1 MITLLKKMRR
11 REKLMALLCV
21 LLVLGQVYFDLAMPD
36 YMSDLTVMI
45 QTPGSVQSEI
55 WNVGGKMLGCALFSM
70 ALAVIAGYFAAQTAA
85 GFSYSVRE
93 EIFDKVSSFGKQEM
107 NGFSVPSLIVRTTN
121 DVTQIQ
127 MLIAMG
133 LQILIKAPVM
143 AVWAVIKIV
152 NKSWELSALTA
163 CFVVFLLSVMI
174 VTLIVLLPRFRKVQ
188 RQTDDINRIAREDLN
203 GISVVHAFNAEEYQN
218 RKFGLAN
225 DALTNTQLFNQR
237 TFAALMPLMS
247 LGMSALSLGIYWLG
261 ASLIEKIPLTDI
273 TARIA
278 LSGDVVVFSTYATF
292 VVMSLMMIVMIFM
305 MLPAAQVSAGRINEI
320 LKTDPAVKEGKR
332 EEGTE
337 RGTLEFRNVSFQ
349 YPDSSHPVLKNISFQ
364 ARRGETVAFIGAT
377 GSGKTTLASLA
388 ARFFDAT
395 EGQVLL
401 DGENIREYSFKA
413 LYDKLGYVT
422 QKAVLFSGS
431 VEENVNFGESD
442 AAVSE
447 ENTWEALNV
456 SQAAEFVERMPEKLG
471 EKIEIGGGNLS
482 GGQKQRI
489 SIARALAR
497 KPEILIFDDSFSAL
511 DYKTDAK
518 LRQALEDEFH
528 DTTKLIVAQRIGTIK
543 NADKIVVLDHG
554 RAVGIGRHE
563 ELMENCPVYREI
575 ALSQLSARELG
586 DKEENHAS

>member
-1 MITLLKKMRR
+1 MIKLLKKMRR
-11 REKLMALLCV
+11 REKLMALLCII
-21 LLVLGQVYFDLAMPD
+21 LVLGQVYFDLAMPD

-45 QTPGSVQSEI
+45 QTPGSQQSEI
-55 WNVGGKMLGCALFSM
+55 WSVGGKMLGCALASM

-85 GFSYSVRE
+85 GFSYCVRE

-152 NKSWELSALTA
+152 NKSWELSVLTA

-218 RKFGLAN
+218 RKFGQAN

-261 ASLIEKIPLTDI
+261 ASLIENIPVTDVM
-273 TARIA
+273 ARIA
-278 LSGDVVVFSTYATF
+278 LSGEVVVFSTYATF

-305 MLPAAQVSAGRINEI
+305 MLPAAQVSAVRINEI
-320 LKTDPAVKEGKR
+320 LKTEPKVKEGER

-349 YPDSSHPVLKNISFQ
+349 YPDSSRPMLKNISFK
-364 ARRGETVAFIGAT
+364 AERGETVAFIGAT
-377 GSGKTTLASLA
+377 GSGKTTLVSLA

-395 EGQVLL
+395 GGQVLL
-401 DGENIREYSFKA
+401 DGEDIREYSFKA
-413 LYDKLGYVT
+413 LYDRLGYVT

-456 SQAAEFVERMPEKLG
+456 SQAVEFVERMPEKLG

-511 DYKTDAK
+511 DYKTDAR
-518 LRQALEDEFH
+518 LRQALEEEY
-528 DTTKLIVAQRIGTIK
+528 TTKLIVAQRIGTIK

-586 DKEENHAS
+586 HEEGNYAS

>member
-55 WNVGGKMLGCALFSM
+55 WSVGGKMLGCALASM

-85 GFSYSVRE
+85 GFSYTVRE

-218 RKFGLAN
+218 KKFSQAN

-261 ASLIEKIPLTDI
+261 ASLIENIPVTDLM
-273 TARIA
+273 ARIA

-305 MLPAAQVSAGRINEI
+305 MLPAAQVSAVRINEI
-320 LKTDPAVKEGKR
+320 LKTEPAVKEGER

-364 ARRGETVAFIGAT
+364 ASRGETVAFIGAT
-377 GSGKTTLASLA
+377 GSGKTTLVSLA

-401 DGENIREYSFKA
+401 DGEDIREYSFKA

-518 LRQALEDEFH
+518 LRRALEDEFH

-554 RAVGIGRHE
+554 RAVGIGCHE

>member
-1 MITLLKKMRR
+1 MTTLLKKMRR
-11 REKLMALLCV
+11 REWLTALLCIA
-21 LLVLGQVYFDLAMPD
+21 LVLGQVYFDLAMPD

-45 QTPGSVQSEI
+45 QTPGADQTKILS
-55 WNVGGKMLGCALFSM
+55 VGGKMLGCALASM

-107 NGFSVPSLIVRTTN
+107 DGFSVPSLIVRTTN

-133 LQILIKAPVM
+133 LQILVKAPIM

-174 VTLIVLLPRFRKVQ
+174 LALVILLPRFRKVQ
-188 RQTDDINRIAREDLN
+188 RQTDDINRIARENLN
-203 GISVVHAFNAEEYQN
+203 GISVVHAFNAEQYQN
-218 RKFGLAN
+218 RKFRGAN
-225 DALTNTQLFNQR
+225 DALTDTQLFNQR
-237 TFAALMPLMS
+237 MFAALMPLMS

-261 ASLIEKIPLTDI
+261 AALIEKIPVSDMMGRI
-273 TARIA
+273 T

-320 LKTDPAVKEGKR
+320 LKTKPAVTEGGR
-332 EEGTE
+332 EEGRE
-337 RGTLEFRNVSFQ
+337 RGTLEFKNVSFQ
-349 YPDSSHPVLKNISFQ
+349 YPDSSRPVLENISFR
-364 ARRGETVAFIGAT
+364 AEKGETVAFIGAT
-377 GSGKTTLASLA
+377 GSGKTTLVSLA

-401 DGENIREYSFKA
+401 DGEDIREYTFKA
-413 LYDKLGYVT
+413 LYDRLGYVT
-422 QKAVLFSGS
+422 QKAVLFSGT

-447 ENTWEALNV
+447 ENTWEALDI
-456 SQAAEFVERMPEKLG
+456 SQAAEFVERMPEKLN
-471 EKIEIGGGNLS
+471 ENIETGGGNLS
-482 GGQKQRI
+482 GGQKQRL

-511 DYKTDAK
+511 DYKTDAR
-518 LRQALEDEFH
+518 LRQALAEEFG
-528 DTTKLIVAQRIGTIK
+528 DSTKLIVAQRIGTIK
-543 NADKIVVLDHG
+543 NADKIIVLDHG

-563 ELMENCPVYREI
+563 QLMENCQLYRDI
-575 ALSQLSARELG
+575 ALSQLSARELE
-586 DKEENHAS
+586 DKEGKYAS

>member
-55 WNVGGKMLGCALFSM
+55 WSVGGKMLGCALASM

-85 GFSYSVRE
+85 GFSYTVRE

-152 NKSWELSALTA
+152 NKSWELSVLTA

-174 VTLIVLLPRFRKVQ
+174 FTLIVLLPRFRKVQ

-203 GISVVHAFNAEEYQN
+203 GIGVVHAFNAEEYQN
-218 RKFGLAN
+218 RKFSQAN

-261 ASLIEKIPLTDI
+261 ASLIENIPVTDI
-273 TARIA
+273 MARIA

-305 MLPAAQVSAGRINEI
+305 MLPAAQVSAVRINEI
-320 LKTDPAVKEGKR
+320 LKTEPAVKEGKR

-337 RGTLEFRNVSFQ
+337 QGTLEFRNVSFQ
-349 YPDSSHPVLKNISFQ
+349 YPDSSHPVLKDISFQ
-364 ARRGETVAFIGAT
+364 AKRGETVAFIGAT
-377 GSGKTTLASLA
+377 GSGKTTLVSLA

-395 EGQVLL
+395 AGQVLL
-401 DGENIREYSFKA
+401 DGEDIREYSFKA
-413 LYDKLGYVT
+413 LYDRLGYVT

-447 ENTWEALNV
+447 ENTWEALSV
-456 SQAAEFVERMPEKLG
+456 SQAGEFVERMPEKLG
-471 EKIEIGGGNLS
+471 EKIGIGGGNLS

-511 DYKTDAK
+511 DYKTDAR

-554 RAVGIGRHE
+554 QAVGIGRHE

-586 DKEENHAS
+586 DKEGKNAS

>member
-11 REKLMALLCV
+11 REKLMALLCII
-21 LLVLGQVYFDLAMPD
+21 LVLGQVYFDLTMPD

-45 QTPGSVQSEI
+45 QTPGSEQSEI
-55 WNVGGKMLGCALFSM
+55 WSVGGKMLGCALASM

-133 LQILIKAPVM
+133 LQVLIKSPVM
-143 AVWAVIKIV
+143 AIWAVIKII

-174 VTLIVLLPRFRKVQ
+174 FTLIVLLPRFRKVQ
-188 RQTDDINRIAREDLN
+188 RQTDDINRIARENLN

-218 RKFGLAN
+218 RKFSQAN

-261 ASLIEKIPLTDI
+261 ASLIENIPLTDVA
-273 TARIA
+273 ARIA

-305 MLPAAQVSAGRINEI
+305 MLPAAQVSAVRINEI
-320 LKTDPAVKEGKR
+320 LRTKPAVMEGKR
-332 EEGTE
+332 EEGTQ

-364 ARRGETVAFIGAT
+364 AKRGETVAFIGAT
-377 GSGKTTLASLA
+377 GSGKTTLVSLA

-401 DGENIREYSFKA
+401 DGEDIREYSFKA
-413 LYDKLGYVT
+413 LYDRVGYVT
-422 QKAVLFSGS
+422 QKAVLFAGS

-447 ENTWEALNV
+447 ENTWAALNV
-456 SQAAEFVERMPEKLG
+456 SQAAEFVEHMPGKLD
-471 EKIEIGGGNLS
+471 EKIEMGGGNLS

-489 SIARALAR
+489 SIARTLAR
-497 KPEILIFDDSFSAL
+497 KPEVLIFDDSFSAL

-518 LRQALEDEFH
+518 LRRALEDEFH

-575 ALSQLSARELG
+575 ALSQLSARELE

>member
-1 MITLLKKMRR
+1 MIKLLKKMRR
-11 REKLMALLCV
+11 REKLMALLCII
-21 LLVLGQVYFDLAMPD
+21 LVLGQVYFDLAMPD

-45 QTPGSVQSEI
+45 QTPGSQQSEI
-55 WNVGGKMLGCALFSM
+55 WSVGGKMLGCALASM

-85 GFSYSVRE
+85 GFSYCVRE

-133 LQILIKAPVM
+133 LQVLIKAPVM

-152 NKSWELSALTA
+152 NKSWELSVLTA

-203 GISVVHAFNAEEYQN
+203 GISVVHAFNAEEYQS
-218 RKFGLAN
+218 RKFGQAN

-261 ASLIEKIPLTDI
+261 ASLIENIPVTDVM
-273 TARIA
+273 ARIA
-278 LSGDVVVFSTYATF
+278 LSGEVVVFSTYATF

-305 MLPAAQVSAGRINEI
+305 MLPAAQVSAVRINEI
-320 LKTDPAVKEGKR
+320 LKTEPKVKEGER

-349 YPDSSHPVLKNISFQ
+349 YPDSSRPVLKNISFK
-364 ARRGETVAFIGAT
+364 AERGETVAFIGAT
-377 GSGKTTLASLA
+377 GSGKTTLVSLA

-395 EGQVLL
+395 GGQVLL
-401 DGENIREYSFKA
+401 DGEDIREYSFKA
-413 LYDKLGYVT
+413 LYDRLGYVT

-511 DYKTDAK
+511 DYKTDAR
-518 LRQALEDEFH
+518 LRQALEEEFH

-586 DKEENHAS
+586 HEEGNYAS

>member
-55 WNVGGKMLGCALFSM
+55 WSVGGKMLGCALASM

-143 AVWAVIKIV
+143 AVWAVIKII

-218 RKFGLAN
+218 KKFSQAN

-261 ASLIEKIPLTDI
+261 ASLIENIPVTDLM
-273 TARIA
+273 ARIA

-305 MLPAAQVSAGRINEI
+305 MLPAAQVSAVRINEI
-320 LKTDPAVKEGKR
+320 LKTEPAVKEGER

-364 ARRGETVAFIGAT
+364 ASRGETVAFIGAT
-377 GSGKTTLASLA
+377 GSGKTTLVSLA

-401 DGENIREYSFKA
+401 DGEDIREYSFKA

-518 LRQALEDEFH
+518 LRRALEDEFH

-554 RAVGIGRHE
+554 QAVGIGRHE

-586 DKEENHAS
+586 DKEGKNAS

>member
-55 WNVGGKMLGCALFSM
+55 WSVGGKMLGCALASM

-85 GFSYSVRE
+85 GFSYTVRE

-143 AVWAVIKIV
+143 AVWAVIKII

-218 RKFGLAN
+218 KKFSLAN

-261 ASLIEKIPLTDI
+261 ASLIENIPVTDI
-273 TARIA
+273 MARIA

-305 MLPAAQVSAGRINEI
+305 MLPAAQVSAVRINEI
-320 LKTDPAVKEGKR
+320 LKTKPAVKEGER

-377 GSGKTTLASLA
+377 GSGKTTLVSLA

-401 DGENIREYSFKA
+401 DGEDIREYSFKA

-518 LRQALEDEFH
+518 LRRALEDEFH

-554 RAVGIGRHE
+554 RAVGLGRHE

>member
-55 WNVGGKMLGCALFSM
+55 WSVGGKMLGCALFSM
-70 ALAVIAGYFAAQTAA
+70 ALALIAGYFAAQTAA

-143 AVWAVIKIV
+143 AVWAVIKII

-218 RKFGLAN
+218 KKFSQAN

-261 ASLIEKIPLTDI
+261 ASLIENIPVTDLM
-273 TARIA
+273 ARIA

-305 MLPAAQVSAGRINEI
+305 MLPAAQVSAVRINEI
-320 LKTDPAVKEGKR
+320 IKTEPAVKEGER

-377 GSGKTTLASLA
+377 GSGKTTLVSLA

-401 DGENIREYSFKA
+401 DGEDIREYSFKA

>member
-1 MITLLKKMRR
+1 MLSLLKRMHR
-11 REKLMALLCV
+11 REWLTALLCV

-36 YMSDLTVMI
+36 YMSELTVMI
-45 QTPGSVQSEI
+45 QTPGSDQTQILS
-55 WNVGGKMLGCALFSM
+55 VGGKMLGCTLASM
-70 ALAVIAGYFAAQTAA
+70 TLAVIAGYFAAQTAA

-143 AVWAVIKIV
+143 AVWAVIKII

-163 CFVVFLLSVMI
+163 CFVLFLLSVMI
-174 VTLIVLLPRFRKVQ
+174 FTLVLLLPRFRRVQ

-203 GISVVHAFNAEEYQN
+203 GISVVHAFNAEKYQGE
-218 RKFGLAN
+218 KFEKAN

-261 ASLIEKIPLTDI
+261 ASLIEEIPLSNLMG
-273 TARIA
+273 RIA

-305 MLPAAQVSAGRINEI
+305 MLPAAQVSAVRINEI
-320 LKTDPAVKEGKR
+320 LQTKPAVTEGDR

-337 RGTLEFRNVSFQ
+337 RGTLEFQNVSYQ
-349 YPDSSHPVLKNISFQ
+349 YPDSSRPVLKDVSFR
-364 ARRGETVAFIGAT
+364 AGRGETVAIIGAT
-377 GSGKTTLASLA
+377 GCGKTTLVNLA

-395 EGQVLL
+395 EGQILF
-401 DGENIREYSFKA
+401 DGADIREYSFRA
-413 LYDKLGYVT
+413 LYDRIGYVT

-442 AAVSE
+442 APVSE
-447 ENTWEALNV
+447 DNTWYALAV
-456 SQAAEFVERMPEKLG
+456 SQASEFVERMPGKLK
-471 EKIEIGGGNLS
+471 EPIEIAGGNLS

-497 KPEILIFDDSFSAL
+497 KPELLIFDDSFSAL

-518 LRQALEDEFH
+518 LRKALDGEFH

-543 NADKIVVLDHG
+543 NADKIIVLDHG
-554 RAVGIGRHE
+554 RMVGMGRHE

-575 ALSQLSARELG
+575 ALSQLSAAELNG
-586 DKEENHAS
+586 EEEKHAS

>member
-55 WNVGGKMLGCALFSM
+55 WSVGGKMLGCALASM

-85 GFSYSVRE
+85 GFSYTVRE

-143 AVWAVIKIV
+143 AVWAVIKII

-218 RKFGLAN
+218 KKFSQAN

-261 ASLIEKIPLTDI
+261 ASLIENIPVTDLM
-273 TARIA
+273 ARIA

-305 MLPAAQVSAGRINEI
+305 MLPAAQVSAVRINEI
-320 LKTDPAVKEGKR
+320 LKTEPAVKEGER

-364 ARRGETVAFIGAT
+364 ASRGETVAFIGAT
-377 GSGKTTLASLA
+377 GSGKTTLVSLA

-401 DGENIREYSFKA
+401 DGEDIREYSFKA

-518 LRQALEDEFH
+518 LRRALEDEFH

-554 RAVGIGRHE
+554 RAVGLGRHE

>member
-55 WNVGGKMLGCALFSM
+55 WSVGGKMLGCALASM

-127 MLIAMG
+127 MLVAMG

-143 AVWAVIKIV
+143 AVWAVIKII

-261 ASLIEKIPLTDI
+261 ASLIENIPVTDLM
-273 TARIA
+273 ARIA

-320 LKTDPAVKEGKR
+320 LKTDPAVKEGER
-332 EEGTE
+332 GEGTE

-377 GSGKTTLASLA
+377 GSGKTTLVSLA

-401 DGENIREYSFKA
+401 DGEDIREYSFKA

-518 LRQALEDEFH
+518 LRRALEDEFH

-554 RAVGIGRHE
+554 RAVGLGRHE

>member
-1 MITLLKKMRR
+1 MIKLLKKMRR
-11 REKLMALLCV
+11 REKLMALLCII
-21 LLVLGQVYFDLAMPD
+21 LVLGQVYFDLAMPD

-45 QTPGSVQSEI
+45 QTPGSQQSEI
-55 WNVGGKMLGCALFSM
+55 WSVGGKMLGCALASM

-85 GFSYSVRE
+85 GFSYCVRE

-133 LQILIKAPVM
+133 LQVLIKAPVM

-152 NKSWELSALTA
+152 NKSWELSVLTA

-218 RKFGLAN
+218 RKFGQAN

-261 ASLIEKIPLTDI
+261 ASLIENIPVTDVM
-273 TARIA
+273 ARIA
-278 LSGDVVVFSTYATF
+278 LSGEVVVFSTYATF

-305 MLPAAQVSAGRINEI
+305 MLPAAQVSAVRINEI
-320 LKTDPAVKEGKR
+320 LKTEPKVKEGER

-349 YPDSSHPVLKNISFQ
+349 YPDSSRPVLKNISFK
-364 ARRGETVAFIGAT
+364 AERGETVAFIGAT
-377 GSGKTTLASLA
+377 GSGKTTLVSLA

-401 DGENIREYSFKA
+401 DGEDIREYSFKA
-413 LYDKLGYVT
+413 LYDRLGYVT

-456 SQAAEFVERMPEKLG
+456 SQAVEFVERMPEKLG

-511 DYKTDAK
+511 DYKTDAR
-518 LRQALEDEFH
+518 LRQALEEEY
-528 DTTKLIVAQRIGTIK
+528 TTKLIVAQRIGTIK

-586 DKEENHAS
+586 HEEGNYAS

>member
-11 REKLMALLCV
+11 REKLMALLCII
-21 LLVLGQVYFDLAMPD
+21 LVLGQVYFDLAMPD

-45 QTPGSVQSEI
+45 QTPGSEQSEI
-55 WNVGGKMLGCALFSM
+55 WSVGGKMLGCALFSM

-85 GFSYSVRE
+85 GFSYTVRE

-152 NKSWELSALTA
+152 NKSWELSVLTA

-174 VTLIVLLPRFRKVQ
+174 FTLIVLLPRFRKVQ

-203 GISVVHAFNAEEYQN
+203 GIGVVHAFNAEEYQN
-218 RKFGLAN
+218 RKFSQAN

-261 ASLIEKIPLTDI
+261 ASLIENIPVTDI
-273 TARIA
+273 MARIA

-305 MLPAAQVSAGRINEI
+305 MLPAAQVSAVRINEI
-320 LKTDPAVKEGKR
+320 LKTEPAVKEGKR

-337 RGTLEFRNVSFQ
+337 QGTLEFRNVSFR
-349 YPDSSHPVLKNISFQ
+349 YPDSSHPVLKDISFQ
-364 ARRGETVAFIGAT
+364 AKRGETVAFIGAT
-377 GSGKTTLASLA
+377 GSGKTTLVSLA

-395 EGQVLL
+395 AGQVLL
-401 DGENIREYSFKA
+401 DGEDIREYSFKA
-413 LYDKLGYVT
+413 LYDRLGYVT

-442 AAVSE
+442 AAVSD

-471 EKIEIGGGNLS
+471 EKIGTGGGNLS

-511 DYKTDAK
+511 DYKTDAR

-586 DKEENHAS
+586 DKEGKNAS

>member
-55 WNVGGKMLGCALFSM
+55 WNVGGKMLGCALASM

-85 GFSYSVRE
+85 GFSYTVRE

-143 AVWAVIKIV
+143 AVWAVIKII

-188 RQTDDINRIAREDLN
+188 RQTDDINRIARENLN

-218 RKFGLAN
+218 KKFSQAN

-261 ASLIEKIPLTDI
+261 ASLIENIPVTDLM
-273 TARIA
+273 ARIA

-305 MLPAAQVSAGRINEI
+305 MLPAAQVSAVRINEI
-320 LKTDPAVKEGKR
+320 LKTEPAVKEGER

-377 GSGKTTLASLA
+377 GSGKTTLVSLA

-401 DGENIREYSFKA
+401 DGEDIREYSFKA

-511 DYKTDAK
+511 DYKTDAR
-518 LRQALEDEFH
+518 LRRALEDEFH

>member
-1 MITLLKKMRR
+1 MIRLLKKMRR
-11 REKLMALLCV
+11 REKLMALLCIV
-21 LLVLGQVYFDLAMPD
+21 LVLGQVYFDLAMPD

-45 QTPGSVQSEI
+45 QTPGAEQSEI
-55 WNVGGKMLGCALFSM
+55 WSVGGKMLGCALFSM
-70 ALAVIAGYFAAQTAA
+70 ALAVIAGYFASQTAA
-85 GFSYSVRE
+85 GFSYAVRE
-93 EIFDKVSSFGKQEM
+93 EIFNKVSSFGKQEM

-143 AVWAVIKIV
+143 AVWAVVKIV
-152 NKSWELSALTA
+152 NKSWQLSVLTA

-174 VTLIVLLPRFRKVQ
+174 FTLIVLLPRFRMVQ

-218 RKFGLAN
+218 RKFALAN

-237 TFAALMPLMS
+237 CFAALMPLMS
-247 LGMSALSLGIYWLG
+247 LGMSVLSLGIYWLG
-261 ASLIEKIPLTDI
+261 ASLIENIPVTDI

-305 MLPAAQVSAGRINEI
+305 MLPAAQVSAVRINEI
-320 LKTDPAVKEGKR
+320 LKTEPAVKEGQR
-332 EEGTE
+332 GEGTE

-349 YPDSSHPVLKNISFQ
+349 YPDSSHPLLKNISFQ
-364 ARRGETVAFIGAT
+364 AERGETVAFIGAT
-377 GSGKTTLASLA
+377 GSGKTTLVSLA

-401 DGENIREYSFKA
+401 DGEDIREYSFKA

-422 QKAVLFSGS
+422 QRAVLFSGT

-471 EKIEIGGGNLS
+471 ETIEIGGGNLS

-511 DYKTDAK
+511 DYKTDAR
-518 LRQALEDEFH
+518 LRRALEDEFH

-563 ELMENCPVYREI
+563 ELMETCPVYREI
-575 ALSQLSARELG
+575 ALSQLSARELE

>member
-55 WNVGGKMLGCALFSM
+55 WSVGGKMLGCALFSM

-143 AVWAVIKIV
+143 AVWAVIKII

-218 RKFGLAN
+218 KKFSQAN

-261 ASLIEKIPLTDI
+261 ASLIENIPVTDLM
-273 TARIA
+273 ARIA

-305 MLPAAQVSAGRINEI
+305 MLPAAQVSAVRINEI
-320 LKTDPAVKEGKR
+320 IKTEPAVKEGER

-377 GSGKTTLASLA
+377 GSGKTTLVSLA

-401 DGENIREYSFKA
+401 DGEDIREYSFKA

-518 LRQALEDEFH
+518 LRRALEDEFH

>member
-55 WNVGGKMLGCALFSM
+55 WSVGGKMLGCALFSM
-70 ALAVIAGYFAAQTAA
+70 ALALIAGYFAAQTAA

-143 AVWAVIKIV
+143 AVWAVIKII

-261 ASLIEKIPLTDI
+261 ASLIENIPVTDLM
-273 TARIA
+273 ARIA

-305 MLPAAQVSAGRINEI
+305 MLPAAQVSAVRINEI
-320 LKTDPAVKEGKR
+320 IKTEPAVKEGER

-377 GSGKTTLASLA
+377 GSGKTTLVSLA

-401 DGENIREYSFKA
+401 DGEDIREYSFKA

-518 LRQALEDEFH
+518 LRRALEDEFH

-586 DKEENHAS
+586 DKEGNHAS

>member
-261 ASLIEKIPLTDI
+261 ASLIENIPVTDI
-273 TARIA
+273 MARIA

-377 GSGKTTLASLA
+377 GSGKTTLVSLA

-401 DGENIREYSFKA
+401 DGEDIREYSFKA

-518 LRQALEDEFH
+518 LRRALEDEFH

>member
-1 MITLLKKMRR
+1 MIKLLKKMRR
-11 REKLMALLCV
+11 REKLMALLCII
-21 LLVLGQVYFDLAMPD
+21 LVLGQVYFDLAMPD

-45 QTPGSVQSEI
+45 QTPGSQQSEI
-55 WNVGGKMLGCALFSM
+55 WSVGGKMLGCALASM

-85 GFSYSVRE
+85 GFSYCVRE

-133 LQILIKAPVM
+133 LQVLIKAPVM

-152 NKSWELSALTA
+152 NKSWELSVLTA

-218 RKFGLAN
+218 RKFGQAN

-261 ASLIEKIPLTDI
+261 ASLIENIPVTDVM
-273 TARIA
+273 ARIA
-278 LSGDVVVFSTYATF
+278 LSGEVVVFSTYATF

-305 MLPAAQVSAGRINEI
+305 MLPAAQVSAVRINEI
-320 LKTDPAVKEGKR
+320 LKTEPKVKEGER

-349 YPDSSHPVLKNISFQ
+349 YPDSSRPVLKNISFK
-364 ARRGETVAFIGAT
+364 AERGETVAFIGAT
-377 GSGKTTLASLA
+377 GSGKTTLVSLA

-401 DGENIREYSFKA
+401 DGEDIREYSFKA
-413 LYDKLGYVT
+413 LYDRLGYVT

-456 SQAAEFVERMPEKLG
+456 SQSVEFVERMPEKLG

-511 DYKTDAK
+511 DYKTDAR
-518 LRQALEDEFH
+518 LRQALEEEY
-528 DTTKLIVAQRIGTIK
+528 TTKLIVAQRIGTIK

-586 DKEENHAS
+586 HEEGNYAS

>member
-55 WNVGGKMLGCALFSM
+55 WCVGGKMLGCALFSM

-143 AVWAVIKIV
+143 AVWAVIKII
-152 NKSWELSALTA
+152 NKSWELSVLTA

-218 RKFGLAN
+218 RKFGQAN

-237 TFAALMPLMS
+237 TFAAMMPLMS

-261 ASLIEKIPLTDI
+261 ASLIENIPVTDLM
-273 TARIA
+273 ARIA

-305 MLPAAQVSAGRINEI
+305 MLPAAQVSAVRINEI
-320 LKTDPAVKEGKR
+320 LKTEPAVKEGER

-377 GSGKTTLASLA
+377 GSGKTTLVSLA

-401 DGENIREYSFKA
+401 DGEDIREYSFKA

>member
-11 REKLMALLCV
+11 KEKLMALLCII
-21 LLVLGQVYFDLAMPD
+21 LVLGQVYFDLAMPD

-45 QTPGSVQSEI
+45 QTPGSEQSEI
-55 WNVGGKMLGCALFSM
+55 WSVGGKMLGCALFSM
-70 ALAVIAGYFAAQTAA
+70 ALAVISGYFAAQTAA
-85 GFSYSVRE
+85 GFSYAVRE

-152 NKSWELSALTA
+152 NKSWELSVLTA

-174 VTLIVLLPRFRKVQ
+174 FTLIVLLPRFRKVQ

-203 GISVVHAFNAEEYQN
+203 GIGVVHAFNAEKYQN
-218 RKFGLAN
+218 RKFSQAN

-247 LGMSALSLGIYWLG
+247 LGMSVLSLGIYWLG
-261 ASLIEKIPLTDI
+261 ASLIENIPVTDI
-273 TARIA
+273 MARIA

-305 MLPAAQVSAGRINEI
+305 MLPAAQVSAVRINEI
-320 LKTDPAVKEGKR
+320 LKTEPAVKEGKR

-337 RGTLEFRNVSFQ
+337 QGTLEFRNVSFQ
-349 YPDSSHPVLKNISFQ
+349 YPDSSHPVLKDISFQ
-364 ARRGETVAFIGAT
+364 AKRGETVAFIGAT
-377 GSGKTTLASLA
+377 GSGKTTLVSLA

-395 EGQVLL
+395 AGQVLL
-401 DGENIREYSFKA
+401 DGEDIREYSFKA
-413 LYDKLGYVT
+413 LYDRLGYVT

-442 AAVSE
+442 AAVSD
-447 ENTWEALNV
+447 ENTWEALSV

-471 EKIEIGGGNLS
+471 EKIGIGGGNLS

-518 LRQALEDEFH
+518 LRQALENEFH

-586 DKEENHAS
+586 DKEGKNAS

>member
-11 REKLMALLCV
+11 REKLMALLCII
-21 LLVLGQVYFDLAMPD
+21 LVLGQVYFDLAMPD

-45 QTPGSVQSEI
+45 QTPGSEQSEI
-55 WNVGGKMLGCALFSM
+55 WSVGGKMLGCALFSM
-70 ALAVIAGYFAAQTAA
+70 ALAVISGYFAAQTAA
-85 GFSYSVRE
+85 GFSYAVRE

-152 NKSWELSALTA
+152 NKSWELSVLTA

-174 VTLIVLLPRFRKVQ
+174 FTLIVLLPRFRKVQ
-188 RQTDDINRIAREDLN
+188 RQTDDINRIARENLN
-203 GISVVHAFNAEEYQN
+203 GIGVVHAFNAEEYQN
-218 RKFGLAN
+218 RKFSQAN

-261 ASLIEKIPLTDI
+261 ASLIENIPVTDI
-273 TARIA
+273 MARIA

-305 MLPAAQVSAGRINEI
+305 MLPAAQVSAVRINEI
-320 LKTDPAVKEGKR
+320 LKTEPAVKEGKR

-337 RGTLEFRNVSFQ
+337 QGTLEFRNVSFQ
-349 YPDSSHPVLKNISFQ
+349 YPDSSHPVLKDISFQ
-364 ARRGETVAFIGAT
+364 AKRGETVAFIGAT
-377 GSGKTTLASLA
+377 GSGKTTLVSLA

-395 EGQVLL
+395 AGQVLL
-401 DGENIREYSFKA
+401 DGEDIREYSFKA
-413 LYDKLGYVT
+413 LYDRLGYVT

-442 AAVSE
+442 AAVSD
-447 ENTWEALNV
+447 ENTWEALSV

-471 EKIEIGGGNLS
+471 ENIGIGGGNLS

-511 DYKTDAK
+511 DYKTDAR

-586 DKEENHAS
+586 DKEGKNAS

>member
-11 REKLMALLCV
+11 REKLMALLCII
-21 LLVLGQVYFDLAMPD
+21 LVLGQVYFDLAMPD

-45 QTPGSVQSEI
+45 QTPGSEQSEI
-55 WNVGGKMLGCALFSM
+55 WSVGGKMLGCALFSM
-70 ALAVIAGYFAAQTAA
+70 ALAVISGYFAAQTAA
-85 GFSYSVRE
+85 GFSYAVRE

-152 NKSWELSALTA
+152 NKSWELSVLTA

-174 VTLIVLLPRFRKVQ
+174 FTLIVLLPRFRKVQ
-188 RQTDDINRIAREDLN
+188 RQTDDINRIARENLN
-203 GISVVHAFNAEEYQN
+203 GIGVVHAFNAEEYQN
-218 RKFGLAN
+218 RKFSQAN

-261 ASLIEKIPLTDI
+261 ASLIENIPVTDI
-273 TARIA
+273 MARIA

-305 MLPAAQVSAGRINEI
+305 MLPAAQVSAVRINEI
-320 LKTDPAVKEGKR
+320 LKTEPAVKEGKR

-337 RGTLEFRNVSFQ
+337 QGTLEFRNVSFQ
-349 YPDSSHPVLKNISFQ
+349 YPDSSHPVLKDISFQ
-364 ARRGETVAFIGAT
+364 AKRGETVAFIGAT
-377 GSGKTTLASLA
+377 GSGKTTLVSLA

-395 EGQVLL
+395 AGQVLL
-401 DGENIREYSFKA
+401 DGEDIREYSFKA
-413 LYDKLGYVT
+413 LYDRLGYVT

-442 AAVSE
+442 AAVSD

-471 EKIEIGGGNLS
+471 EKIGIGGGNLS

-511 DYKTDAK
+511 DYKTDAR

-575 ALSQLSARELG
+575 ALSQLSARELE

>member
-1 MITLLKKMRR
+1 MIKLLKKMRR
-11 REKLMALLCV
+11 REQLMALLCII
-21 LLVLGQVYFDLAMPD
+21 LVLGQVYFDLAMPD

-45 QTPGSVQSEI
+45 QTPGSQQSEI
-55 WNVGGKMLGCALFSM
+55 WSVGGKMLGCALASM

-85 GFSYSVRE
+85 GFSYCVRE

-133 LQILIKAPVM
+133 LQVLIKAPVM

-152 NKSWELSALTA
+152 NKSWELSVLTA

-203 GISVVHAFNAEEYQN
+203 GISVVHAFNAEEYQS
-218 RKFGLAN
+218 RKFGQAN

-261 ASLIEKIPLTDI
+261 ASLIENIPATDVM
-273 TARIA
+273 ARIA
-278 LSGDVVVFSTYATF
+278 LSGEVVVFSTYATF

-305 MLPAAQVSAGRINEI
+305 MLPAAQVSAVRINEI
-320 LKTDPAVKEGKR
+320 LKTEPKVKEGER

-349 YPDSSHPVLKNISFQ
+349 YPDSSRPVLKNISFK
-364 ARRGETVAFIGAT
+364 AERGETVAFIGAT
-377 GSGKTTLASLA
+377 GSGKTTLVSLA

-395 EGQVLL
+395 GGQVLL
-401 DGENIREYSFKA
+401 DGEDIREYSFKA
-413 LYDKLGYVT
+413 LYDRLGYVT

-456 SQAAEFVERMPEKLG
+456 SQAVEFVERMPEKLG

-511 DYKTDAK
+511 DYKTDAR
-518 LRQALEDEFH
+518 LRQALEEEFH

-575 ALSQLSARELG
+575 ALSQLTARELG
-586 DKEENHAS
+586 REEGNYAS

>member
-364 ARRGETVAFIGAT
+364 AGRGETVAFIGAT
-377 GSGKTTLASLA
+377 GSGKTTLVSLA

>member
-55 WNVGGKMLGCALFSM
+55 WSVGGKMLGCALLSM

-143 AVWAVIKIV
+143 AVWAVIKII

-218 RKFGLAN
+218 KKFSQAN

-261 ASLIEKIPLTDI
+261 ASLIENIPVTDLM
-273 TARIA
+273 ARIA

-305 MLPAAQVSAGRINEI
+305 MLPAAQVSAVRINEI
-320 LKTDPAVKEGKR
+320 LKTEPAVKEGER

-349 YPDSSHPVLKNISFQ
+349 YPDSSYPVLKNISFQ
-364 ARRGETVAFIGAT
+364 AGRGETVAFIGAT
-377 GSGKTTLASLA
+377 GSGKTTLVSLA

-401 DGENIREYSFKA
+401 DGEDIREYSFKA

-447 ENTWEALNV
+447 ENTWAALNV

>member
-36 YMSDLTVMI
+36 YMSELTVMI

-55 WNVGGKMLGCALFSM
+55 WRVGGKMLGCALLSM

-93 EIFDKVSSFGKQEM
+93 KIFDKVSSFGKQEM

-143 AVWAVIKIV
+143 AVWAVIKII

-174 VTLIVLLPRFRKVQ
+174 FTLILLLPRFRKVQ

-218 RKFGLAN
+218 RKFGQAN

-261 ASLIEKIPLTDI
+261 ASLIENLPVTDVM
-273 TARIA
+273 ARIA

-305 MLPAAQVSAGRINEI
+305 MLPAAQVSAVRINEI
-320 LKTDPAVKEGKR
+320 LKTEPAVKEGER

-337 RGTLEFRNVSFQ
+337 RGTLEFCNVSFQ

-377 GSGKTTLASLA
+377 GSGKTTLVSLA

-401 DGENIREYSFKA
+401 DGEDIREYSFKA

-518 LRQALEDEFH
+518 LRQALEEEFH
-528 DTTKLIVAQRIGTIK
+528 DTTKLIVAQRIGTIR

-586 DKEENHAS
+586 DKEGNHAS

>member
-11 REKLMALLCV
+11 KEKLMALLCII
-21 LLVLGQVYFDLAMPD
+21 LVLGQVYFDLAMPD

-45 QTPGSVQSEI
+45 QTPGSEQSEI
-55 WNVGGKMLGCALFSM
+55 WSVGGKMLGCALFSM
-70 ALAVIAGYFAAQTAA
+70 ALAVISGYFAAQTAA
-85 GFSYSVRE
+85 GFSYAVRE

-152 NKSWELSALTA
+152 NKSWELSVLTA

-174 VTLIVLLPRFRKVQ
+174 FTLIVLLPRFRKVQ
-188 RQTDDINRIAREDLN
+188 RQTDDINRIARENLN
-203 GISVVHAFNAEEYQN
+203 GIGVVHAFNAEEYQN
-218 RKFGLAN
+218 RKFSQAN

-261 ASLIEKIPLTDI
+261 ASLIENIPVTDI
-273 TARIA
+273 MARIA

-305 MLPAAQVSAGRINEI
+305 MLPAAQVSAVRINEI
-320 LKTDPAVKEGKR
+320 LKTEPAVKEGKR

-337 RGTLEFRNVSFQ
+337 QGTLEFRNVSFQ
-349 YPDSSHPVLKNISFQ
+349 YPDSSHPVLKDICFQ
-364 ARRGETVAFIGAT
+364 AKRGETVAFIGAT
-377 GSGKTTLASLA
+377 GSGKTTLVSLA

-395 EGQVLL
+395 AGQVLL
-401 DGENIREYSFKA
+401 DGEDIREYSFKA
-413 LYDKLGYVT
+413 LYDRLGYVT

-447 ENTWEALNV
+447 ENTWEALSV

-471 EKIEIGGGNLS
+471 EKIGTGGGNLS

-511 DYKTDAK
+511 DYKTDAR

-586 DKEENHAS
+586 DKEGKNAS

>member
-55 WNVGGKMLGCALFSM
+55 WSVGGKMLGCALASM

-218 RKFGLAN
+218 KKFSQAN

-261 ASLIEKIPLTDI
+261 ASLIENIPVTDLM
-273 TARIA
+273 ARIA

-305 MLPAAQVSAGRINEI
+305 MLPAAQVSAVRINEI
-320 LKTDPAVKEGKR
+320 IKTEPAVKEGER

-377 GSGKTTLASLA
+377 GSGKTTLVSLA

-401 DGENIREYSFKA
+401 DGEDIREYSFKA

>member
-55 WNVGGKMLGCALFSM
+55 WSVGGKMLGCALASM

-85 GFSYSVRE
+85 GFSYTVRE

-143 AVWAVIKIV
+143 AVCAVIKII

-218 RKFGLAN
+218 KKFSQAN
-225 DALTNTQLFNQR
+225 VALTNTQLFNQR

-261 ASLIEKIPLTDI
+261 ASLIENIPVTDLM
-273 TARIA
+273 ARIA

-305 MLPAAQVSAGRINEI
+305 MLPAAQVSAVRINEI
-320 LKTDPAVKEGKR
+320 IKTEPAVKEGER

-377 GSGKTTLASLA
+377 GSGKTTLVSLA

-401 DGENIREYSFKA
+401 DGEDIREYSFKA

>member
-203 GISVVHAFNAEEYQN
+203 GISVVHAFNAEAYQN

-377 GSGKTTLASLA
+377 GSGKTTLVSLA

>member
-55 WNVGGKMLGCALFSM
+55 WSVGGKMLGCALASM

-85 GFSYSVRE
+85 GFSYTVRE

-143 AVWAVIKIV
+143 AVWAVIKII

-218 RKFGLAN
+218 KKFSQAN

-261 ASLIEKIPLTDI
+261 ASLIDNIPVTDLM
-273 TARIA
+273 ARIA

-305 MLPAAQVSAGRINEI
+305 MLPAAQVSAVRINEI
-320 LKTDPAVKEGKR
+320 LKTEPAVKEGER

-337 RGTLEFRNVSFQ
+337 RGALEFRNVSFQ

-377 GSGKTTLASLA
+377 GSGKTTLVSLA

-401 DGENIREYSFKA
+401 DGEDIREYSFKA

-518 LRQALEDEFH
+518 LRRALEDEFH

-554 RAVGIGRHE
+554 RAVGLGRHE